1 MNLNFRCYL
10 RSPHRYPEYL
20 AFCHQEGLKHQPIKM
35 PSHISCAIQFQGDGE
50 EQAIFH
56 RIKQQEKF
64 PNTAQVKVATFEDPR
79 QISKQ
84 RILFLRAACCIVNV
98 EYRPCSAFLMAS
110 QFLIMEEI
118 ILIFVTNL
126 SKLYLLPHP
135 DVDGRWQ
142 QALERGLGHQGGAE
156 GSGGQNLGFQT

>member
-1 MNLNFRCYL
+1 M
-10 RSPHRYPEYL
+10 HV
-20 AFCHQEGLKHQPIKM
+20 
-35 PSHISCAIQFQGDGE
+35 
-50 EQAIFH
+50 
-56 RIKQQEKF
+56 EKF

-156 GSGGQNLGFQT
+156 GSGGQNLGFQTQGGNRLPGAQQQSQEGKRQNPPFLGLWLAMRVNINDLKSD